1 MEKKENLNKNYPT
14 WLVPIEI
21 AKKLKEIGFNE
32 PCLYYNSEA
41 ISGMRYKC
49 IEIEERIHNEDPN
62 VIELRELKYFNYN
75 KTKGC
80 TSIPA
85 WEEVF
90 KWFRERN
97 LLGII
102 AFDIEYDSPF
112 YYQIENE
119 KGNTKGHIPAFNTY
133 EEAREALVL
142 DLIDTYRFIE
152 EEKHC
157 LISFYHNK
165 KYGTGSLMVMQV
177 GGEIK
182 ISDKEELQQ
191 IWETLKED
199 PKLYFE
205 ALFDTDYISYKSS
218 KMFRFK
224 EEKGKEK
231 TPKAIIDLINKIMKE
246 HNYSFNSNDLE
257 AHYFDFSFPESYYE
271 QLNNP
276 IMTKNHDT
284 HRKNKHS

>member
-41 ISGMRYKC
+41 ISGMGYQC

-102 AFDIEYDSPF
+102 AFDIEYDSLF
-112 YYQIENE
+112 YYEIENE

-224 EEKGKEK
+224 EEKGK
-231 TPKAIIDLINKIMKE
+231 I
-246 HNYSFNSNDLE
+246 
-257 AHYFDFSFPESYYE
+257 
-271 QLNNP
+271 
-276 IMTKNHDT
+276 
-284 HRKNKHS
+284 